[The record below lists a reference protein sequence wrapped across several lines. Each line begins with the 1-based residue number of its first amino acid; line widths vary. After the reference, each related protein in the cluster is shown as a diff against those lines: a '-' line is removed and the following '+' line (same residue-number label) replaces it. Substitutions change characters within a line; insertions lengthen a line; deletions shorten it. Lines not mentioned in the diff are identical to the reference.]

1 MPPSFRRLARRNVGF
16 QCLQLLI
23 RERIHRRNHVIRRR
37 DNRHILADGILNI
50 VLEFLVEHL
59 ALFNGQFAFFDQF
72 IQHIRALFLRHR
84 RDPDARQNQLPQI
97 FAQIQH
103 SQRSLHIRQIG
114 GLLAF

>member
-1 MPPSFRRLARRNVGF
+1 MGF
-16 QCLQLLI
+16 QRLQLLI
-23 RERIHRRNHVIRRR
+23 GERIHRRNHVIRRR

-84 RDPDARQNQLPQI
+84 RDPDARQNQLAQI

-114 GLLAF
+114 GLIAF